1 LKAMIAVPCPPLEVL
16 SDQEAWKLPV
26 EEVMTYAARP
36 CTPEPELKSRRAV
49 NDADVSVETAPL
61 GKFVAA
67 MTRSWAF
74 VVVSDGVVIV
84 VDEEPLPLEDRSNPV
99 TPDHS
104 EMFTATALA
113 LESVTVTELT
123 AGALSRYQ
131 ISTRLLIPV
140 RKPTGPFVHAPP
152 ESETEFTEAELPA
165 AKTMMATSVF
175 PDVDA
180 GDKDVARLDALD
192 EEFLIWP
199 TKLAPPPDVIV
210 MVCVCGDSALPT
222 LSTAKNCT
230 VVVDET
236 RNEPP

>member
-1 LKAMIAVPCPPLEVL
+1 
-16 SDQEAWKLPV
+16 
-26 EEVMTYAARP
+26 
-36 CTPEPELKSRRAV
+36 
-49 NDADVSVETAPL
+49 
-61 GKFVAA
+61 

-74 VVVSDGVVIV
+74 VVVTGGVVIV
-84 VDEEPLPLEDRSNPV
+84 VDEEPLPFEDRSNPV

-104 EMFTATALA
+104 EMFTATAFA

-152 ESETEFTEAELPA
+152 ESETELTEAELPV
-165 AKTMMATSVF
+165 AKAMMATSVF

-192 EEFLIWP
+192 ERFVVWR

-210 MVCVCGDSALPT
+210 MVCVCTASVLPT
-222 LSTAKNCT
+222 LSTAKNFT

-236 RNEPP
+236 LSGDV